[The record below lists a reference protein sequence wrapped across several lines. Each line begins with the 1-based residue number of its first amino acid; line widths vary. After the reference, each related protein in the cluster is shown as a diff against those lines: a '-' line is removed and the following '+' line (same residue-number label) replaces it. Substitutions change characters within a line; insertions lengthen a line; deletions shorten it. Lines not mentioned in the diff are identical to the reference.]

1 MEEHNLTKLLTIRLN
16 PGDYDNLTKIVREN
30 GQKVTPFVRRAISN
44 ELDRFNTYIKEKN
57 QTWDL
62 E

>member
-1 MEEHNLTKLLTIRLN
+1 MEEYNLTKLLAIRLN

-30 GQKVTPFVRRAISN
+30 GQKVPPFVRRAIGN
-44 ELDRFNTYIKEKN
+44 ELDRLNTYIKEKN

>member
-1 MEEHNLTKLLTIRLN
+1 MVEHNLTKLLAVRLN

-30 GQKVTPFVRRAISN
+30 GQKVPSFVRRAIGN
-44 ELDRFNTYIKEKN
+44 ELDRLNTYIKEKN
-57 QTWDL
+57 QTWDI

>member
-1 MEEHNLTKLLTIRLN
+1 MVEYNLTKLLAVRLN

-30 GQKVTPFVRRAISN
+30 GQKVPPFVRRALSN
-44 ELDRFNTYIKEKN
+44 ELERLNTYIKEKN
-57 QTWDL
+57 QTWDI